1 MSFCLKIETKTLPR
15 LGCFVRRLLYHGI
28 KSDQKQNCAH
38 RRTRV
43 FIWYIYKCVLQKIP
57 NRLKAFWLRAR
68 VPIKIITSEILR
80 ARRIQ
85 DKVMFARSSSLPL
98 PMAPDCAPARAHVQ
112 DMYAPCGRLEL
123 LAAGRLRAFLLLRAK
138 S

>member
-28 KSDQKQNCAH
+28 KSDRQQNCAH

-43 FIWYIYKCVLQKIP
+43 FIWYIYKCVPQKIP

-68 VPIKIITSEILR
+68 IISLLKPVNFAFVCGAGDFAESAAMPQFQRR
-80 ARRIQ
+80 AP
-85 DKVMFARSSSLPL
+85 VWNA
-98 PMAPDCAPARAHVQ
+98 
-112 DMYAPCGRLEL
+112 
-123 LAAGRLRAFLLLRAK
+123 
-138 S
+138 